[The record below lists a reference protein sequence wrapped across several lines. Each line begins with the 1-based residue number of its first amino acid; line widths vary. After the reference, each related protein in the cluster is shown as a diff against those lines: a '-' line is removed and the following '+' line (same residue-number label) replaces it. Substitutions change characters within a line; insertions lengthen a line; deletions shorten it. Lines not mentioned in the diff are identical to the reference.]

1 VDSRL
6 TLAAIRAAL
15 LAARNPDGG
24 WPYYPQHASRLEP
37 TVWALLAIARDA
49 NRPAEIDVVV
59 RWPGKDGWLVDGPA
73 DAPVN
78 YPFNALA
85 ALACI
90 DRPDRPGAG
99 QLVATIAKQL
109 VAAKGLALQQDDKVQ
124 RQNNALQAWP
134 WIDQTFSWVEPTAWC
149 TLFLKKI
156 RTLAIPGAAE
166 RIATAEGVIRDRVC
180 RDGGWNYGS
189 SNVYG
194 QELYPY
200 VPTTAIALLA
210 MQDQRA
216 DPAVVKSL
224 QYLEANVTSERT
236 SLALSL
242 SAICFAIYGLPIDA
256 IGRALA
262 GPAEVSRARD
272 NVLGLAMSL
281 YALSENPHAMAA
293 FAL

>member
-6 TLAAIRAAL
+6 TPAAIRAAL

-37 TVWALLAIARDA
+37 TVWALLALARDA
-49 NRPAEIDVVV
+49 DRPAEIDVVV

-99 QLVATIAKQL
+99 QLVTTIAKRL
-109 VAAKGLALQQDDKVQ
+109 VDVKGLALEQNDAQ
-124 RQNNALQAWP
+124 RQNNGLQAWP

-156 RTLAIPGAAE
+156 KTLAISGAAE
-166 RIATAEGVIRDRVC
+166 RIATAERVIRDRVC
-180 RDGGWNYGS
+180 HDGGWNYGS

-200 VPTTAIALLA
+200 VPTTAITLLA

-216 DPAVVKSL
+216 DPVVVKSL
-224 QYLEANVTSERT
+224 KYLETNITSERT
-236 SLALSL
+236 SVALSL
-242 SAICFAIYGLPIDA
+242 SAICFAVYGLPIDA
-256 IGRALA
+256 LGRALA
-262 GPAEVSRARD
+262 DPAALSLARE

-281 YALSENPHAMAA
+281 YALSKNPHAMVA
-293 FAL
+293 FTL

>member
-6 TLAAIRAAL
+6 TASTIRAAL

-24 WPYYPQHASRLEP
+24 WPYYPQHASRLEA
-37 TVWALLAIARDA
+37 TVWALLALARDA
-49 NRPAEIDVVV
+49 DRPADIDVVL
-59 RWPGKDGWLVDGPA
+59 RWPSQNGWLVDGPA

-85 ALACI
+85 ALACV

-99 QLVATIAKQL
+99 ALVATIAKHL
-109 VAAKGLALQQDDKVQ
+109 VEVKGLALEQTDAL

-156 RTLAIPGAAE
+156 KALAIPGAAA
-166 RIATAEGVIRDRVC
+166 RIATAEQLIRDRVC
-180 RDGGWNYGS
+180 HDGGWNYGG

-194 QELYPY
+194 QELYAY
-200 VPTTAIALLA
+200 VPTTAITLLA

-216 DPAVVKSL
+216 DPVVGTSL
-224 QYLEANVTSERT
+224 HYLEANVTSERA
-236 SLALSL
+236 SVALSL
-242 SAICFAIYGLPIDA
+242 AAICFAIYGLPIDA

-262 GPAEVSRARD
+262 GPVEVSRVRG

>member
-6 TLAAIRAAL
+6 TSVVIRAAL

-37 TVWALLAIARDA
+37 TVWALLALARDA
-49 NRPAEIDVVV
+49 DRPAEIDILVH
-59 RWPGKDGWLVDGPA
+59 WPGKDGWLVDGPA
-73 DAPVN
+73 HAPVN
-78 YPFNALA
+78 YAFNALA
-85 ALACI
+85 ALACVG
-90 DRPDRPGAG
+90 RLGAAP
-99 QLVATIAKQL
+99 LVTTIAKQL
-109 VAAKGLALQQDDKVQ
+109 MDVKGLALEQNNVQ

-156 RTLAIPGAAE
+156 RTFAMPGAAE
-166 RIATAEGVIRDRVC
+166 RIATAERVIRDRVC

-200 VPTTAIALLA
+200 VPTTAITLLA
-210 MQDQRA
+210 MQDRRD

-224 QYLEANVTSERT
+224 RYLETNVTSERT

-242 SAICFAIYGLPIDA
+242 ASICFAIYGLPIDA

-262 GPAEVSRARD
+262 GPVEVSRTRN

>member
-1 VDSRL
+1 MDSRL
-6 TLAAIRAAL
+6 TPAAIRAAL
-15 LAARNPDGG
+15 LAGRNPDGG

-37 TVWALLAIARDA
+37 TVWALLALARDA
-49 NRPAEIDVVV
+49 DRPAEIDVIV
-59 RWPGKDGWLVDGPA
+59 RWPSRDGWLVDGPA

-85 ALACI
+85 ALACV
-90 DRPDRPGAG
+90 DRLDRPGTAP
-99 QLVATIAKQL
+99 LVTTIAKHL
-109 VAAKGLALQQDDKVQ
+109 IDVRGLALEQNDVQ

-156 RTLAIPGAAE
+156 RKLAIPGAAE
-166 RIATAEGVIRDRVC
+166 RIATAERLVRDRVC

-200 VPTTAIALLA
+200 VPTTAITLLA

-216 DPAVVKSL
+216 DPVVVKSL
-224 QYLEANVTSERT
+224 KYLESNLTSERT
-236 SLALSL
+236 SVALSL

-262 GPAEVSRARD
+262 GPAEVSRVRD

-281 YALSENPHAMAA
+281 YAVSENPHAMAA

>member
-6 TLAAIRAAL
+6 TPAAIRAAL
-15 LAARNPDGG
+15 LAGRNPDGG

-37 TVWALLAIARDA
+37 TVWALLALARDA
-49 NRPAEIDVVV
+49 DRPAEIDVIV
-59 RWPGKDGWLVDGPA
+59 RWPSRDGWLVDGPA

-85 ALACI
+85 ALACV
-90 DRPDRPGAG
+90 DRLDRPGTAP
-99 QLVATIAKQL
+99 LVTTIAKHL
-109 VAAKGLALQQDDKVQ
+109 IDVRGLALEQNDVQ

-156 RTLAIPGAAE
+156 RKLAIPGAAE
-166 RIATAEGVIRDRVC
+166 RIATAERLVRDRVC

-200 VPTTAIALLA
+200 VPTTAITLLA

-216 DPAVVKSL
+216 DPVVVKSL
-224 QYLEANVTSERT
+224 KYLESNLTSERT
-236 SLALSL
+236 SVALSL

-262 GPAEVSRARD
+262 GPAEVSRVRD

-281 YALSENPHAMAA
+281 YAVSENPHAMAA

>member
-6 TLAAIRAAL
+6 TPAAIRAAL

-37 TVWALLAIARDA
+37 TIWALLALGRAAD
-49 NRPAEIDVVV
+49 RPAEIDVIVG
-59 RWPGKDGWLVDGPA
+59 WPSRDGWLVDGPA
-73 DAPVN
+73 SAPVN

-85 ALACI
+85 ALACSDRS
-90 DRPDRPGAG
+90 DRPRAG
-99 QLVATIAKQL
+99 ELVTTIAKQL
-109 VAAKGLALQQDDKVQ
+109 VGVKGIALEQNDAL

-156 RTLAIPGAAE
+156 RTLAVPGAAE
-166 RIATAEGVIRDRVC
+166 RIATAEQLIRDRVC

-200 VPTTAIALLA
+200 VPTTAITLLA
-210 MQDQRA
+210 MQDRRA

-224 QYLEANVTSERT
+224 KYLETNVTSERT
-236 SLALSL
+236 SVALSL
-242 SAICFAIYGLPIDA
+242 SAVCFAIYGLPIDA

-262 GPAEVSRARD
+262 GPTEVSRVRD

>member
-6 TLAAIRAAL
+6 TPAAIRAAL
-15 LAARNPDGG
+15 LAGRNPDGG

-37 TVWALLAIARDA
+37 TVWALLALARDA
-49 NRPAEIDVVV
+49 DRPAEIDIIV
-59 RWPGKDGWLVDGPA
+59 RWPSRDGWLVDGPA

-85 ALACI
+85 ALACV
-90 DRPDRPGAG
+90 DRLDRPGTAP
-99 QLVATIAKQL
+99 LVTTIAKHL
-109 VAAKGLALQQDDKVQ
+109 IDVRGLALEQNDVQ

-156 RTLAIPGAAE
+156 RKLAIPGAAE
-166 RIATAEGVIRDRVC
+166 RIATAERLVRDRVC

-200 VPTTAIALLA
+200 VPTTAITLLA

-216 DPAVVKSL
+216 DPVVVKSL
-224 QYLEANVTSERT
+224 KYLESNLTSERT
-236 SLALSL
+236 SVALSL

-262 GPAEVSRARD
+262 GPAEVSRVRD

-281 YALSENPHAMAA
+281 YAVSENPHAMAA

>member
-24 WPYYPQHASRLEP
+24 WPYYSHHASRLEP
-37 TVWALLAIARDA
+37 TVWAVLALARDA
-49 NRPAEIDVVV
+49 DRPAEIDVLV
-59 RWPGKDGWLVDGPA
+59 RWPGRDGWLVDGPA
-73 DAPVN
+73 SAPVN

-85 ALACI
+85 ALACVN
-90 DRPDRPGAG
+90 RPDRPGAG
-99 QLVATIAKQL
+99 PLVTRIATQLVAT
-109 VAAKGLALQQDDKVQ
+109 KGLALEQNDAL

-156 RTLAIPGAAE
+156 RALAIPGVAE
-166 RIATAEGVIRDRVC
+166 RLATAEQLIRDRVC
-180 RDGGWNYGS
+180 RNGGWNYGS

-216 DPAVVKSL
+216 DPVVVKSL
-224 QYLEANVTSERT
+224 TYLEANITSERT
-236 SLALSL
+236 SVALSL
-242 SAICFAIYGLPIDA
+242 SAICFAVYGLPIDA

-262 GPAEVSRARD
+262 GPTEVSRARD

>member
-1 VDSRL
+1 MDSRL
-6 TLAAIRAAL
+6 TPVAIRAAL

-37 TVWALLAIARDA
+37 TVWALLALARDA
-49 NRPAEIDVVV
+49 DRPAEIDVIV
-59 RWPGKDGWLVDGPA
+59 RWPGREGWLVDGPA
-73 DAPVN
+73 SAPVN

-90 DRPDRPGAG
+90 DRSDRPGAG
-99 QLVATIAKQL
+99 PLVTRIAKQL
-109 VAAKGLALQQDDKVQ
+109 VAAKGLALAQNDVQ
-124 RQNNALQAWP
+124 RQNNGLQAWP

-156 RTLAIPGAAE
+156 RALSIPGAAE
-166 RIATAEGVIRDRVC
+166 RITTAEQVMRDRVC

-189 SNVYG
+189 SNAYG

-200 VPTTAIALLA
+200 VPTTAITLLA

-216 DPAVVKSL
+216 DPVVVKSL
-224 QYLEANVTSERT
+224 TYLEANVTSERT
-236 SLALSL
+236 SVALSL
-242 SAICFAIYGLPIDA
+242 SAICFAIYGLPIDT

-262 GPAEVSRARD
+262 GPTEVSRARD

>member
-6 TLAAIRAAL
+6 TPLQIRAAL

-24 WPYYPQHASRLEP
+24 WPYYPPDASRLEP
-37 TVWALLAIARDA
+37 TVWALLALARDA
-49 NRPAEIDVVV
+49 DRPVEIDGLL
-59 RWPGKDGWLVDGPA
+59 RWPSKDGWLVDGPA

-85 ALACI
+85 ALACVN
-90 DRPDRPGAG
+90 RVGAAP
-99 QLVATIAKQL
+99 LVTAIAKQL
-109 VAAKGLALQQDDKVQ
+109 VGAKGIALQQNEVQ
-124 RQNNALQAWP
+124 RQDNALQAWP

-156 RTLAIPGAAE
+156 RALSIPGAADRVTIAE
-166 RIATAEGVIRDRVC
+166 RVIRDRVC
-180 RDGGWNYGS
+180 VDGGWNYGS

-216 DPAVVKSL
+216 DPAVVKSVKYL
-224 QYLEANVTSERT
+224 QANAGTELS
-236 SLALSL
+236 SMALSL
-242 SAICFAIYGLPIDA
+242 AAICFSIYGLPIDA
-256 IGRALA
+256 VRAHLA
-262 GPAEVSRARD
+262 GPADVSRARH

-293 FAL
+293 FTI

>member
-6 TLAAIRAAL
+6 TPAAIRAAL
-15 LAARNPDGG
+15 LAGRNPDGG

-37 TVWALLAIARDA
+37 TVWALLALARDA
-49 NRPAEIDVVV
+49 DRPAEIDVIV
-59 RWPGKDGWLVDGPA
+59 RWPSRDGWLVDGPA

-85 ALACI
+85 ALACV
-90 DRPDRPGAG
+90 DRLDRPGTAP
-99 QLVATIAKQL
+99 LVTTIAKHL
-109 VAAKGLALQQDDKVQ
+109 IDVRGLALEQNDVQ

-149 TLFLKKI
+149 TLFLKRI
-156 RTLAIPGAAE
+156 RKLAIPGAAE
-166 RIATAEGVIRDRVC
+166 RIATAERLVRDRVC

-200 VPTTAIALLA
+200 VPTTAITLLA

-216 DPAVVKSL
+216 DPVVVKSL
-224 QYLEANVTSERT
+224 KYLESNLTSERT
-236 SLALSL
+236 SVALSL

-262 GPAEVSRARD
+262 GPAEVSRVRD

-281 YALSENPHAMAA
+281 YAVSENPHAMVA

>member
-24 WPYYPQHASRLEP
+24 WPYYPQHSSRLEP
-37 TVWALLAIARDA
+37 TVWALLALARDA
-49 NRPAEIDVVV
+49 DRPAEIDVVV

-85 ALACI
+85 ALACV

-99 QLVATIAKQL
+99 QLVTTIAKQL
-109 VAAKGLALQQDDKVQ
+109 VEVKGLALEQNDAQ

-156 RTLAIPGAAE
+156 LKLAIPGAAGRIEVAE
-166 RIATAEGVIRDRVC
+166 RLIRDRVC
-180 RDGGWNYGS
+180 HDGGWNYGG

-194 QELYPY
+194 QELYAY
-200 VPTTAIALLA
+200 VPTTAITLLA

-216 DPAVVKSL
+216 DPVVVKSL
-224 QYLEANVTSERT
+224 KFLEANITSERT
-236 SLALSL
+236 SVALSL
-242 SAICFAIYGLPIDA
+242 SAICFAVYGLPIDA
-256 IGRALA
+256 IGRALT
-262 GPAEVSRARD
+262 GPTAVSLARD

>member
-1 VDSRL
+1 MDSRL
-6 TLAAIRAAL
+6 TPAAIRAAL

-24 WPYYPQHASRLEP
+24 WPYYPQHTSRLEP
-37 TVWALLAIARDA
+37 TVWAVLALARDA
-49 NRPAEIDVVV
+49 DRPAEIDVVV

-85 ALACI
+85 ALACV

-99 QLVATIAKQL
+99 QLVTTIANQL
-109 VAAKGLALQQDDKVQ
+109 VDVKGLALEQNNAQ

-149 TLFLKKI
+149 TLLLKKI
-156 RTLAIPGAAE
+156 KKQRIPGAAE
-166 RIATAEGVIRDRVC
+166 RIATAERVIRDRVC
-180 RDGGWNYGS
+180 HDGGWNYGS

-200 VPTTAIALLA
+200 VPTTAITLLA

-224 QYLEANVTSERT
+224 KYLETNVTSERT
-236 SLALSL
+236 SVALAL
-242 SAICFAIYGLPIDA
+242 SAICFAVYGLPIDA

-262 GPAEVSRARD
+262 GPAALSLSRD

-293 FAL
+293 FTL